1 MDDMEICALIITK
14 EVCFHKQSVDKNRL
28 FNKIILKKA
37 TSKVIYELV
46 YHDKNNKK
54 KIFIKKHTPVF
65 SKAHQVAK
73 CLYKN

>member
-1 MDDMEICALIITK
+1 MEICALIINK

-46 YHDKNNKK
+46 YHDKNNEK
-54 KIFIKKHTPVF
+54 KIYIKKHTPPH
-65 SKAHQVAK
+65 SKAYQVAK